1 MSLNLGVM
9 SAAVTLDDVE
19 YRQKLSGMTGE
30 AESTFK
36 KIAGLAVA
44 YLSGRALWGF
54 ANNAMAEFSK
64 LEEGNNKL
72 KYTFTDLRSE
82 AAKTAQQISEIYHL
96 APQTATNAIADIG
109 DMLTGFGFNQADA
122 LNFARQITERGIDVA
137 SFKGLDQ
144 TDTIQRMTAA
154 LTGETD
160 SLKMMGVVI
169 RQDTED
175 FRNKVLAIQEA
186 TGATEAQAKAQAILT
201 QMMEQTKNAA
211 GDYLRPDAPRTYAQ
225 EMTDLREAVKTF
237 KMEIGTQL
245 QPIAQDAV
253 VRAREMLEWYNQL
266 DPAFRSTLNS
276 ATALAAGFALLAKTG
291 GLAKAN
297 IAMSSVNMFSG
308 VKKQAEINLVAATEN
323 LKRAEYA
330 KTDAYLEARAAAQSV
345 RIARLAVQ
353 EQKAAV
359 ATAQIKIANAEKAE
373 NIADLAA
380 GKKQLATAT
389 QALTKAQHVESH
401 ATQQLAVKHA
411 LARTANM
418 QHAVAAKACAVANA
432 TNAAA
437 STAAGRAQVV
447 LAAGLT
453 KARAAVTAFSAALG
467 PIGWALMALSGVYL
481 GVQYL
486 TTQYRNQLEGEI
498 AASEKAAQAANELA
512 AAHSRARAS
521 DNSAMD
527 RLQELSRYEKLN
539 NSEKQEAEKLLKQ
552 LTDRYGDLGIS
563 IDKVTG
569 KLKISTE
576 ALAEMNEQQAR
587 EYELDLTRKMQKL
600 TWNIAAEQN
609 GLRNELGTYWTNL
622 LGGAWQLFTL
632 GQGENILGENQNV
645 LDDAMVLETTGKK
658 IAALEKLEAQLTSAN
673 ERDKASRVGELIKKL
688 KEYQVLEKQQLEF
701 QKTRKLNDP
710 ENRNGTSQN
719 ISEKT
724 RKAQDSLAELEWDTR
739 FNEADATAKARMLSE
754 KIDGI
759 FKRQS
764 GKYRTLDEFKSAD
777 RNAMT
782 EQELKDLQEIVQL
795 EEQRRR
801 LREQSA
807 EAFSDERERYEQ
819 MLRDREERRDA
830 QAIEKQLR
838 DARKSG
844 DQAAVDAI
852 MQQQLEKAQRA
863 VRELQRQYEKA
874 VRDAEADGIMTDEER
889 KNLSR
894 IWSDMQREMSDE
906 DRWRREM
913 ERAGEEDHSTQRTIG
928 GFSAEVLN
936 AMLGGAGKPVEETA
950 KNTRKMVELL
960 KEKTKREIVELG
972 A

>member
-276 ATALAAGFALLAKTG
+276 AAALAAGFALLAKTG

-297 IAMSSVNMFSG
+297 LAMS
-308 VKKQAEINLVAATEN
+308 AT
-323 LKRAEYA
+323 LKG
-330 KTDAYLEARAAAQSV
+330 
-345 RIARLAVQ
+345 
-353 EQKAAV
+353 
-359 ATAQIKIANAEKAE
+359 
-373 NIADLAA
+373 LAA
-380 GKKQLATAT
+380 GYHAIATAT
-389 QALTKAQHVESH
+389 KS
-401 ATQQLAVKHA
+401 
-411 LARTANM
+411 
-418 QHAVAAKACAVANA
+418 
-432 TNAAA
+432 AAA
-437 STAAGRAQVV
+437 GKALLATTTRGLTAS
-447 LAAGLT
+447 LAGLN
-453 KARAAVTAFSAALG
+453 AALG

-498 AASEKAAQAANELA
+498 AASVGCN
-512 AAHSRARAS
+512 
-521 DNSAMD
+521 
-527 RLQELSRYEKLN
+527 
-539 NSEKQEAEKLLKQ
+539 LKKC
-552 LTDRYGDLGIS
+552 
-563 IDKVTG
+563 DKVTSHQNRCVQIADYVAG
-569 KLKISTE
+569 AINRNYEDGDPHYMDVIREKIS
-576 ALAEMNEQQAR
+576 
-587 EYELDLTRKMQKL
+587 
-600 TWNIAAEQN
+600 I
-609 GLRNELGTYWTNL
+609 
-622 LGGAWQLFTL
+622 
-632 GQGENILGENQNV
+632 
-645 LDDAMVLETTGKK
+645 
-658 IAALEKLEAQLTSAN
+658 
-673 ERDKASRVGELIKKL
+673 
-688 KEYQVLEKQQLEF
+688 
-701 QKTRKLNDP
+701 
-710 ENRNGTSQN
+710 
-719 ISEKT
+719 
-724 RKAQDSLAELEWDTR
+724 
-739 FNEADATAKARMLSE
+739 
-754 KIDGI
+754 
-759 FKRQS
+759 
-764 GKYRTLDEFKSAD
+764 
-777 RNAMT
+777 
-782 EQELKDLQEIVQL
+782 
-795 EEQRRR
+795 
-801 LREQSA
+801 
-807 EAFSDERERYEQ
+807 
-819 MLRDREERRDA
+819 
-830 QAIEKQLR
+830 
-838 DARKSG
+838 ARK
-844 DQAAVDAI
+844 D
-852 MQQQLEKAQRA
+852 
-863 VRELQRQYEKA
+863 
-874 VRDAEADGIMTDEER
+874 
-889 KNLSR
+889 
-894 IWSDMQREMSDE
+894 
-906 DRWRREM
+906 
-913 ERAGEEDHSTQRTIG
+913 
-928 GFSAEVLN
+928 
-936 AMLGGAGKPVEETA
+936 
-950 KNTRKMVELL
+950 
-960 KEKTKREIVELG
+960 
-972 A
+972 